1 MDNLNITQTPQK
13 TEKIKDNQK
22 YLPYRLLEQII
33 KETDVSKKIIEETN
47 SELWYETLTG
57 LGKILFNNNVTYY
70 GSVNN
75 GVLDSGP
82 KTQTCTIIFSDGTK
96 YEGEIHN
103 NKLTGKG
110 KFIFPTKA
118 IYTGEVLNGFRNGY
132 GVYSSP
138 EGVTYEGNWK
148 KGLKH
153 GKGKLI
159 RKTMNYE
166 GEWKMGYI
174 EGEGRLKWE
183 NGNIYD
189 GEFIANNIN
198 GNGYMIW
205 YDRAEKYS
213 GEWKEN
219 LQNGY
224 GVHIWYEPK
233 GETKIL
239 RNRYVGEWKNG
250 LRNGYGIFFFSN
262 GNKYEGYWKDN
273 KKNGFGV
280 YTFEDGSK
288 YIGRFENDRL
298 IDMENQIPDTKIDE
312 ILEKLNKENAEVLS
326 PLKQYKEPIANSVI
340 PQKQKRSSV
349 QTTKPIAAMTPKV
362 SLKKQSSSMTSPIIT
377 KRSEDLSILNGEKSS
392 GKDSTNNNANSNQVN
407 TLTQSASNVLPKMG
421 VPFSQIKQRRTLNH
435 FDPAIN
441 IDDLI
446 YMDIAIDSDYPEIEN
461 VLLRSLTD
469 IKKLYSNI
477 IKMNIMDKD
486 PDDPNS
492 SRLIPKEIV
501 SPEPSPKGHKHHKK
515 PQQPV
520 KVTPPKLFEISE
532 SIKTTDLSF
541 CVCLK
546 DIWRFLRDNGMISA
560 DVTICDFDRLFFTN
574 EDNYY
579 EAFHIPELLST
590 AKDIFN
596 YLYDSIS
603 ESKINFICKYKK
615 YIEYYLFNQI
625 KFNTND
631 ITFTNNLLLS
641 HSIHNKNLI
650 ILPRLF
656 YEILIR
662 ISYLKYITDDA
673 TSLSSKLKNALGVL
687 VPPKPKGKR
696 GSIKM
701 SISRLEQSFL
711 NQQALQENK
720 AKSHER
726 NLVDEYVSLFEND
739 IEVLFYTLYCLS
751 NKRNKDKN
759 DITISY
765 DFFYS
770 TVIKRS
776 RVLSNLIPSKTKYVD
791 MINYFHKDKIV
802 LANEDL
808 TQNSVKYFKYIE
820 ELLYNEMVSFE
831 FCELLFFISRKYI
844 ATNKLSGIVSDYKKV
859 IDIVSNVIVRTR
871 KEGKCK
877 LYYPELELHRLKQ
890 KLIDEREQKEKE
902 EMERQ
907 KEVDRYTKE
916 REYLNNEDQNVFIEE
931 EENSDDE
938 DDEDS
943 DY

>member
-1 MDNLNITQTPQK
+1 MDNLNIVQAPQK

-22 YLPYRLLEQII
+22 YLPYKLLEQII

-75 GVLDSGP
+75 GVLDSGS
-82 KTQTCTIIFSDGTK
+82 KTQTCTLLFADGTK

-166 GEWKMGYI
+166 GQWKMGYI

-183 NGNIYD
+183 NGNIYE
-189 GEFIANNIN
+189 GEFLSNNIN

-213 GEWKEN
+213 GEWKQN

-288 YIGRFENDRL
+288 YIGRFDNDRL
-298 IDMENQIPDTKIDE
+298 IDMDNQILDTKIDE
-312 ILEKLNKENAEVLS
+312 ILEQLNKENAEMPS
-326 PLKQYKEPIANSVI
+326 PIKNGDKDQVANSVI
-340 PQKQKRSSV
+340 PQKQKRTSV
-349 QTTKPIAAMTPKV
+349 AATSPKV
-362 SLKKQSSSMTSPIIT
+362 SLKKQSSSMISPIIT
-377 KRSEDLSILNGEKSS
+377 KRSEDNLSIINGEKSL
-392 GKDSTNNNANSNQVN
+392 GKDSNNNQNSNQAN
-407 TLTQSASNVLPKMG
+407 TLTQSHSNVLPKLG
-421 VPFSQIKQRRTLNH
+421 IPFSQIKQRRTLNH

-441 IDDLI
+441 INDLI
-446 YMDIAIDSDYPEIEN
+446 FMDINIDNDYPEIEN

-469 IKKLYSNI
+469 IKKMYSNI
-477 IKMNIMDKD
+477 IKMNIIDKD

-492 SRLIPKEIV
+492 SRLIPKEV
-501 SPEPSPKGHKHHKK
+501 TSPEPSPKGHKHHKK
-515 PQQPV
+515 PPQPV
-520 KVTPPKLFEISE
+520 KVIQHKLFEISE

-541 CVCLK
+541 CLCLK
-546 DIWRFLRDNGMISA
+546 DIWRFLRDNGMISG

-574 EDNYY
+574 RDNYY
-579 EAFHIPELLST
+579 EAFHIPELLTT

-596 YLYDSIS
+596 YLYDSLS
-603 ESKINFICKYKK
+603 ESKMNFINKYKK

-625 KFNTND
+625 KPNTNE
-631 ITFTNNLLLS
+631 ISFTKDLLVS

-650 ILPRLF
+650 ILPRIF

-662 ISYLKYITDDA
+662 ISYLKYINDD
-673 TSLSSKLKNALGVL
+673 TLPLSSKLKNALGVL
-687 VPPKPKGKR
+687 IPPKPKGKR

-726 NLVDEYVSLFEND
+726 NLVDEYISLFEND
-739 IEVLFYTLYCLS
+739 IEVMFYELYCLS
-751 NKRNKDKN
+751 NKKNKDKN

-765 DFFYS
+765 NFFYQ

-776 RVLSNLIPSKTKYVD
+776 RILSNLIPSKSKYID
-791 MINYFHKDKIV
+791 ILNYFHKDKIV

-808 TQNSVKYFKYIE
+808 TQNSIKYYNYME

-844 ATNKLSGIVSDYKKV
+844 ATNKLNGIVSDYKKI
-859 IDIVSNVIVRTR
+859 IDIVSSVIIKTH
-871 KEGKCK
+871 KEKKCK
-877 LYYPELELHRLKQ
+877 VYYPELELHRMKQ
-890 KLIDEREQKEKE
+890 KLIEEREQREKE
-902 EMERQ
+902 E
-907 KEVDRYTKE
+907 KEKQAEIDRYTKE
-916 REYLNNEDQNVFIEE
+916 RENLLNEDQNVFIEE

-938 DDEDS
+938 DDEVS

>member
-1 MDNLNITQTPQK
+1 MDNLNIVQAPQK

-22 YLPYRLLEQII
+22 YLPYKLLEQII

-75 GVLDSGP
+75 GVLDSGS
-82 KTQTCTIIFSDGTK
+82 KTQTCTLLFADGTK

-166 GEWKMGYI
+166 GQWKMGYI

-183 NGNIYD
+183 NGNIYE
-189 GEFIANNIN
+189 GEFLSNNIN

-213 GEWKEN
+213 GEWKQN

-288 YIGRFENDRL
+288 YIGRFDNDRL
-298 IDMENQIPDTKIDE
+298 IDMDNQILDTKIDE
-312 ILEKLNKENAEVLS
+312 ILEQLNKENAEMPS
-326 PLKQYKEPIANSVI
+326 PIKNGDKDQVANSVI
-340 PQKQKRSSV
+340 PQKQKRTSV
-349 QTTKPIAAMTPKV
+349 AATSPKV
-362 SLKKQSSSMTSPIIT
+362 SLKKQSSSMISPIIT
-377 KRSEDLSILNGEKSS
+377 KRSEDNLSIINGEKSL
-392 GKDSTNNNANSNQVN
+392 GKDSNNNQNSNQAN
-407 TLTQSASNVLPKMG
+407 TLTQSHSNVLPKLG
-421 VPFSQIKQRRTLNH
+421 IPFSQIKQRRTLNH

-441 IDDLI
+441 INDLI
-446 YMDIAIDSDYPEIEN
+446 FMDINIDNDYPEIEN

-469 IKKLYSNI
+469 IKKMYSNI
-477 IKMNIMDKD
+477 IKMNIIDKD

-492 SRLIPKEIV
+492 SRLIPKEV
-501 SPEPSPKGHKHHKK
+501 TSPEPSPKGHKHHKK
-515 PQQPV
+515 PPQPV
-520 KVTPPKLFEISE
+520 KVIQHKLFEISE

-541 CVCLK
+541 CLCLK
-546 DIWRFLRDNGMISA
+546 DIWRFLRDNGMISG

-574 EDNYY
+574 RDNYY
-579 EAFHIPELLST
+579 EAFHIPELLTT

-596 YLYDSIS
+596 YLYDSLS
-603 ESKINFICKYKK
+603 ESKMNFINKYKK

-625 KFNTND
+625 KPNTNE
-631 ITFTNNLLLS
+631 ISFTKDLLVS

-650 ILPRLF
+650 ILPRIF

-662 ISYLKYITDDA
+662 ISYLKYINDD
-673 TSLSSKLKNALGVL
+673 TLPLSSKLKNALGVL
-687 VPPKPKGKR
+687 IPPKPRGKR

-726 NLVDEYVSLFEND
+726 NLVDEYISLFEND
-739 IEVLFYTLYCLS
+739 IEVMFYELYCLS
-751 NKRNKDKN
+751 NKKNKDKN

-765 DFFYS
+765 NFFYQ

-776 RVLSNLIPSKTKYVD
+776 RILSNLIPSKSKYID
-791 MINYFHKDKIV
+791 ILNYFHKDKIV

-808 TQNSVKYFKYIE
+808 TQNSIKYYNYME

-844 ATNKLSGIVSDYKKV
+844 ATNKLNGIVSDYKKI
-859 IDIVSNVIVRTR
+859 IDIVSSVIIKTH
-871 KEGKCK
+871 KEKKCK
-877 LYYPELELHRLKQ
+877 VYYPELELHRMKQ
-890 KLIDEREQKEKE
+890 KLIEKREQREKE
-902 EMERQ
+902 E
-907 KEVDRYTKE
+907 KEKQAEIDRYTKE
-916 REYLNNEDQNVFIEE
+916 RETLLNEDQNVFIEE